1 MSEYGAIVIG
11 LGAMGSATAYQLAK
25 AGVKVLGF
33 DQFNPPHKRGSSHGE
48 TRITRLATS
57 EGEEYV
63 PLVKRSHELWREIE
77 KDSGLDILEQTG
89 VLIMVGGTGFG
100 QSRGKDFLENLY
112 ELAEKN
118 DIKHE
123 KLSTGQIRERF
134 PAFSLTGDE
143 QGYYEY
149 ESGFV
154 RPENAVQAQLDLAK
168 KYGATLN
175 ANEKVLSY
183 DSVDG
188 LVTVT
193 TDKGTYTADQLII
206 TAGSWLKDLLPEKAT
221 VFRVHRQVLHWFDIA
236 DKIDYQQFRDLPVF
250 IWAFGNG
257 LNDGFY
263 GFPAIEGP
271 TGGVKVANA
280 VYEAQTTPDDIDREV
295 PDSEIQAM
303 YEHYVARQ
311 FPGLTSRSVKTAT
324 CLYTNTPDGKFVIDF
339 HPQHKNII
347 IASPCSGHGFKHSA
361 AIGEVLAQ
369 LTQTGTSNIDISKFS
384 FARF

>member
-25 AGVKVLGF
+25 AGVKVLGI

-118 DIKHE
+118 NIKHE

-134 PAFSLTGDE
+134 PAFNLTGDE

-154 RPENAVQAQLDLAK
+154 RPENAVQAQLDLAN
-168 KYGATLN
+168 KYGASLN
-175 ANEKVLSY
+175 LNEKVLSY

-193 TDKGTYTADQLII
+193 TDKGTYTADKLII
-206 TAGSWLKDLLPEKAT
+206 TSGSWIKDLLPEKAT
-221 VFRVHRQVLHWFDIA
+221 VFSVHRQVLHWFDIA
-236 DKIDYQQFRDLPVF
+236 DKNDYQQFRDLPVF

-263 GFPAIEGP
+263 GFPAIAGP
-271 TGGVKVANA
+271 SGGVKVANA
-280 VYEAQTTPDDIDREV
+280 VYETQTTPDEIDREV